1 MPHLCQFCANLPMI
15 TYEVFE
21 QALKE
26 ALTSLSDPHYLPPAA
41 LCQLLGVP
49 AQEGRMTVRRIILQ
63 GIDSLKPPVDTPQGA
78 QSRLLYDL
86 LYKRFTLKLTQEE
99 SAHQLHVSRRTIN
112 RLQQSAVE
120 SLTALLWEWSQQAG
134 ETASALTHRARSA
147 PDQALDWDA
156 QLQRELASL
165 AAKAPHA
172 QAAVGEVI
180 AQVLAIVNALTPKLA
195 AEVKVITIQPNL
207 IVTVHPVLLH
217 QVLLSTLV
225 HLTLYTVG
233 REIALYARLEDGNV
247 KISLTSHVDSV
258 NFSPEELTKDI
269 PTSKDITIA
278 TQREGERVFVW
289 ITAPALGKLTVLAVD
304 DNEDM
309 VRFDQDCVIGTRY
322 QIVHL
327 AQGGNLFEVVAKHKP
342 EVIVLDIMLP
352 DIDGWRLLMRLHEEP
367 TTRTL
372 PVIVCTVIREEALAR
387 ALGAAGY
394 LAKPVRPTQFIQAL
408 DQACPLVVA
417 TVSTAPTNSATVAA
431 AIAPLPSPP
440 P

>member
-1 MPHLCQFCANLPMI
+1 MI
-15 TYEVFE
+15 TYEIFE

-26 ALTSLSDPHYLPPAA
+26 ALASLYDPHYLPPAA
-41 LCQLLGVP
+41 LCQHFGVS
-49 AQEGRMTVRRIILQ
+49 AQGGRVAVRSVILQ
-63 GIDSLKPPVDTPQGA
+63 GIENLKPPADTPQDA
-78 QSRLLYDL
+78 HSRLLYDL

-99 SAHQLHVSRRTIN
+99 SAYQLHVSRRTVN

-120 SLTALLWEWSQQAG
+120 SLTALLWAWSQQSG
-134 ETASALTHRARSA
+134 ETASALTHRTRSA
-147 PDQALDWDA
+147 PAQALDWDT

-172 QAAVGEVI
+172 SAAVGEVI
-180 AQVLAIVNALTPKLA
+180 EHVLGIVNALTPRLA
-195 AEVKVITIQPNL
+195 AEVKVIAVQPNL

-225 HLTLYTVG
+225 HFTLYTVG

-247 KISLTSHVDSV
+247 KISLTGSV
-258 NFSPEELTKDI
+258 AAADFNPEELTKDI
-269 PTSKDITIA
+269 PTSKEITIA
-278 TQREGERVFVW
+278 TRREGEQVFVW

-309 VRFDQDCVIGTRY
+309 VRFYQDCAIGTRY

-327 AQGGNLFEVVAKHKP
+327 AQGGNLFDVISKTKP
-342 EVIVLDIMLP
+342 DVIVLDIMLP

-387 ALGAAGY
+387 ALGAVGY

-408 DQACPLVVA
+408 DQACALVA
-417 TVSTAPTNSATVAA
+417 TTVSTTPAHSATVAA
-431 AIAPLPSPP
+431 GTDPLLSPRP
-440 P
+440 

>member
-1 MPHLCQFCANLPMI
+1 MN
-15 TYEVFE
+15 TYQIFE

-26 ALTSLSDPHYLPPAA
+26 ALASLYDPHYLPSAA
-41 LCQLLGVP
+41 LCQMLGVP
-49 AQEGRMTVRRIILQ
+49 VQEGRVAVRSIILQ
-63 GIDSLKPPVDTPQGA
+63 GIERLKPPADTPQGA
-78 QSRLLYDL
+78 HSRLLYDL

-99 SAHQLHVSRRTIN
+99 SAYQLHISRRTVN
-112 RLQQSAVE
+112 RLQQSAVD
-120 SLTALLWEWSQQAG
+120 SLTSLLWQRSQDAG
-134 ETASALTHRARSA
+134 ENVPALTPLARSA
-147 PDQALDWDA
+147 PVQDLDWNS

-172 QAAVGEVI
+172 SAAVGEVI
-180 AQVLAIVNALTPKLA
+180 EHVLGIVKALTPRLA
-195 AEVKVITIQPNL
+195 AEVKVIAVQPNL

-225 HLTLYTVG
+225 HFALYTVG

-247 KISLTSHVDSV
+247 KISLTGSV
-258 NFSPEELTKDI
+258 AAANFNLEELTKDLPI
-269 PTSKDITIA
+269 SKDITL
-278 TQREGERVFVW
+278 TTRCEGEHVFIW

-309 VRFDQDCVIGTRY
+309 VRFYQDCAIGTRY

-327 AQGGNLFEVVAKHKP
+327 AQGGNLFDAISKNKP
-342 EVIVLDIMLP
+342 DVIVLDIMLP

-367 TTRTL
+367 ATRTL
-372 PVIVCTVIREEALAR
+372 PVIVCTVIREAALAQ

-394 LAKPVRPTQFIQAL
+394 LAKPVRPAQFIQAL
-408 DQACPLVVA
+408 DQVCALVPA
-417 TVSTAPTNSATVAA
+417 TASTTPANNATVAA
-431 AIAPLPSPP
+431 ATDPLPSPP

>member
-1 MPHLCQFCANLPMI
+1 ML

-26 ALTSLSDPHYLPPAA
+26 ALTSLYDPNYLPPAA

-49 AQEGRMTVRRIILQ
+49 AQAGRVAVRSVILQ
-63 GIDSLKPPVDTPQGA
+63 GIESLKPPADTPQGA
-78 QSRLLYDL
+78 HSRLLYDL

-99 SAHQLHVSRRTIN
+99 CAHQLHVSRRTVN

-134 ETASALTHRARSA
+134 GNASALTQHARSA
-147 PDQALDWDA
+147 PTQALDWDS

-180 AQVLAIVNALTPKLA
+180 EQVLGIVNALTPRLA
-195 AEVKVITIQPNL
+195 AEVKVIAIQPNL

-217 QVLLSTLV
+217 QVLLSALL
-225 HLTLYTVG
+225 HFALYTVG

-247 KISLTSHVDSV
+247 KISLTGSVAAVDF
-258 NFSPEELTKDI
+258 NPEELTKDI

-289 ITAPALGKLTVLAVD
+289 ITAPALDKLTVLAVD

-309 VRFDQDCVIGTRY
+309 VRFYQDCAIGTRY

-327 AQGGNLFEVVAKHKP
+327 AQGGNLFEAVAQNKP
-342 EVIVLDIMLP
+342 DVIVLDIMLP

-367 TTRTL
+367 TTRSL

-408 DQACPLVVA
+408 EQACALVAA
-417 TVSTAPTNSATVAA
+417 TVPTEPTSSATVAVMKT
-431 AIAPLPSPP
+431 PLP
-440 P
+440 